1 MTDPFAHRSPHEPRR
16 GSGRRGT
23 GHGGHGPYRPDPR
36 GTRPSHRHRHGDA
49 ARTVAFDVL
58 RAVDVDDAYANLVL
72 PGLIRRHGLS
82 GADAGLATELTY
94 GTLRRRGTW
103 DAILATCV
111 DRPLDRI
118 DPPVLDA
125 LRLGTH
131 QLLAMRVPAHAA
143 VDQSVA
149 LVRAACG
156 QGAAGFAN
164 AVLRRVAG
172 SSLDEWLA
180 RVAPGDGDADLAVRY
195 SHPEWI
201 VRALRQ
207 SLVAHGRPASD
218 LPALLE
224 SDNVNPVVSLIALP
238 GLSEPAELLEA
249 GGTPGAWMPGA
260 VQWAAGAPGSLAA
273 VRQGR
278 ARVQDE
284 GSQLVAAALAALPLD
299 GPDRR
304 WVDLC
309 AGPGGKSALL
319 ATAAADRGAA
329 LTAVEISEHRADLVR
344 QALRPV
350 PGDWEVRA
358 ADGRDVGRDE
368 AGRYDR
374 ALVDVPCTGLGALRR
389 RPEARWRHTPA
400 DLAALGPVQCALLA
414 SALDAVRVGG
424 VVVYSTCSPHPAET
438 VAVVEDVVRRG
449 RAEPVDLGPVVRAVT
464 GRDIDVGPGPWA
476 QLWPDLHRTDAMFF
490 AAVRRTA

>member
-1 MTDPFAHRSPHEPRR
+1 MTESFAHRGPHEPNR
-16 GSGRRGT
+16 GRGV
-23 GHGGHGPYRPDPR
+23 HGPDAHSV
-36 GTRPSHRHRHGDA
+36 TRPSRRHRRGDA
-49 ARTVAFDVL
+49 ARTVAFEVL
-58 RAVDVDDAYANLVL
+58 RLVDRDDAYANLVL
-72 PGLIRRHGLS
+72 PGLIHRHGLA
-82 GADAGLATELTY
+82 GADARLATELTY

-103 DAILATCV
+103 DAVIAACV

-125 LRLGTH
+125 LRLGVH
-131 QLLAMRVPAHAA
+131 QLLAMRVPPHAA

-164 AVLRRVAG
+164 AVLRRAAG
-172 SSLDEWLA
+172 STLDEWLD
-180 RVAPGDGDADLAVRY
+180 RLAPGDGDADLAVRH
-195 SHPEWI
+195 SHPAWI

-218 LPALLE
+218 LPGLLAA
-224 SDNVNPVVSLIALP
+224 DNANPVVSLIALP
-238 GLSEPAELLEA
+238 GLSDPAELLEA
-249 GGTPGAWMPGA
+249 GGTPGRWMPGA
-260 VQWAAGAPGSLAA
+260 VHWASGAPGSLAA
-273 VRQGR
+273 IRQGR

-284 GSQLVAAALAALPLD
+284 GSQIVAAALAALPLD
-299 GPDRR
+299 GPDRH

-319 ATAAADRGAA
+319 ATAAADRGAG
-329 LTAVEISEHRADLVR
+329 LTAVEISEHRAELVR

-358 ADGRDVGRDE
+358 ADGREVGRAE

-400 DLAALGPVQCALLA
+400 DLAELGPVQRALLD
-414 SALDAVRVGG
+414 SALDAVRPGG

-438 VAVVEDVVRRG
+438 VTVVDDVVRAG
-449 RAEPVDLGPVVRAVT
+449 RAEPVDVGPVVREVT
-464 GRDIDVGPGPWA
+464 GRDIDTGPGPWG
-476 QLWPDLHRTDAMFF
+476 QLWPDLHHTDAMFF
-490 AAVRRTA
+490 AALRRR